1 MKTNERNEMIITC
14 KECGCTPKNDEWAVN
29 SNEHCMDCEQ
39 DYNDY
44 YNECQQEFNEMMT
57 TFREENEISDED
69 QERANHIAKSMDR
82 GEL

>member
-1 MKTNERNEMIITC
+1 MIRTC

-39 DYNDY
+39 EQNDY
-44 YNECQQEFNEMMT
+44 FNECQQDFNEIMT

>member
-1 MKTNERNEMIITC
+1 MNERTNMKTC

-39 DYNDY
+39 EYNDY
-44 YNECQQEFNEMMT
+44 YNACS
-57 TFREENEISDED
+57 EEE